1 MTSQQC
7 AELVCILDIMQG
19 CKGGFGCSWPRGCK
33 RYGWQCRARSF
44 RVTSCAMGSFP
55 CHGRYGVMG
64 AWVLVVQD
72 EELPGSFPCHGRKLL
87 LLWVT
92 GLGHAAAGF
101 NVEQQNNDGMT
112 PLHSTTQYP
121 CI

>member
-1 MTSQQC
+1 
-7 AELVCILDIMQG
+7 
-19 CKGGFGCSWPRGCK
+19 
-33 RYGWQCRARSF
+33 
-44 RVTSCAMGSFP
+44 MGSFP

-87 LLWVT
+87 LLWVP